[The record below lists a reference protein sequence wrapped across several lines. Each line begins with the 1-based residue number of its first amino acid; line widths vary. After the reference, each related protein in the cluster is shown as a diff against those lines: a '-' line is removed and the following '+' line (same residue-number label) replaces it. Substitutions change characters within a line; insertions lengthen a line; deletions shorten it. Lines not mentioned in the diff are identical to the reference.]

1 MIQQEKEKNT
11 GKQPVYQRLWFRMT
25 AFLLAA
31 IMVFS
36 IWAGGAIQIRIKAR
50 SEQDAAGQYLINNTD
65 YVQSG
70 ELGRFEEKMQTYLEP
85 RTLED
90 YYRLA
95 GTPVK
100 RLTANT
106 KVQVLDDLG
115 WCVLVEYE
123 GGTRQTLTSGEVSV
137 RL

>member
-50 SEQDAAGQYLINNTD
+50 SEQDAADIEVDVLAK
-65 YVQSG
+65 YVEKIFS
-70 ELGRFEEKMQTYLEP
+70 RSKEEKKSNI
-85 RTLED
+85 TLD
-90 YYRLA
+90 FLRSN
-95 GTPVK
+95 GF
-100 RLTANT
+100 
-106 KVQVLDDLG
+106 
-115 WCVLVEYE
+115 
-123 GGTRQTLTSGEVSV
+123 
-137 RL
+137 